1 MKRKKGAG
9 KNGEVGVGEEGEK
22 GEAWRERKRMGGGK
36 AVGVGAEEGVG
47 VGEGLGEKE
56 SHWIMF
62 GLMIFGT
69 NGNLFLP
76 IST

>member
-1 MKRKKGAG
+1 
-9 KNGEVGVGEEGEK
+9 
-22 GEAWRERKRMGGGK
+22 MGGGK

-47 VGEGLGEKE
+47 VGEGQGEKE

-69 NGNLFLP
+69 NRNLFLP